1 MASAVSTLKDLTP
14 REREI
19 LALIGEG
26 YSLPEIAQRLHRS
39 VKTIETHRLTLGKKL
54 NANNRV
60 ELARIAISTGLVK
73 LNVQQEHQ
81 AQAQPRALSG
91 DGDGALLT
99 HVKQLDQAIG
109 PATGAHY
116 LRQLACILPAQL
128 GVDYA
133 GISENVEID
142 GQMFARVLTV
152 SEKGLMADTMLYPFH
167 DTPCYVAFKEG
178 EYVCLQ
184 GVIDAYPNVVDFRN
198 FNADSYLGIRLDG
211 PTGLPI
217 GILWVMHTRAIQ
229 NPELVSSVLRFCAN
243 RCAGELCRTIDMMQ
257 ELENLERREHLKTN
271 LDLDEL
277 LVHRSN
283 ARLDS
288 LLNVFHDFAGK
299 MHDGLFVLDDDL
311 IIRHTNPALSEL
323 LGYQADEL
331 IGQPVGVLFTEDALL
346 AYRTEHVNA
355 CELGEALNLRM
366 VGRHHDGHTLPL
378 AVARTGLFDAD
389 GKVAG
394 TLALVAAED

>member
-1 MASAVSTLKDLTP
+1 MAVAAELSNLTP

-54 NANNRV
+54 SATNRV

-73 LNVQQEHQ
+73 LNVQHEHQ
-81 AQAQPRALSG
+81 AQTKRNGLIG
-91 DGDGALLT
+91 DGDDALLA
-99 HVKQLDQAIG
+99 HLAQLDQAIG
-109 PATGAHY
+109 PATGAEY
-116 LRQLACILPAQL
+116 LRQLACALPAQL

-133 GISENVEID
+133 GISESVEID
-142 GQMFARVLTV
+142 GQMYARVLTV
-152 SEKGLMADTMLYPFH
+152 SDKGLMADTMLCSFQ
-167 DTPCYVAFKEG
+167 DTPCYEAFKGG
-178 EYVCLQ
+178 EYLRLH
-184 GVIDAYPNVVDFRN
+184 GVIDAYPNVMEFRKL
-198 FNADSYLGIRLDG
+198 NADSYLGVRLDG

-217 GILWVMHTRAIQ
+217 GIVWVMHTRAIE
-229 NPELVSSVLRFCAN
+229 NPKLVSRVLKFCAN
-243 RCAGELCRTIDMMQ
+243 RCAGELSRTVDMMQ
-257 ELENLERREHLKTN
+257 ELESLERREQLKTN
-271 LDLDEL
+271 MDLDEL

-311 IIRHTNPALSEL
+311 IIRHTNPALLEL

-331 IGQPVGVLFTEDALL
+331 IGQPVNILFTEDALHS
-346 AYRTEHVNA
+346 YKTEHVNA
-355 CELGEALNLRM
+355 CDLGEALNLRM

-378 AVARTGLFDAD
+378 AVARTGLFDVD

-394 TLALVAAED
+394 TLALIAADD